1 MIRVRAAYAN
11 ALPARRAR
19 TIRGAMVGL
28 STRTLARE
36 SKPSIYF
43 DGLRAPALRLPLE
56 TANGEAAGP
65 AAFFTCLGFFGSRPL
80 RF

>member
-1 MIRVRAAYAN
+1 MRRLHAARERYAAYG
-11 ALPARRAR
+11 R
-19 TIRGAMVGL
+19 TL
-28 STRTLARE
+28 TRTLARE

>member
-1 MIRVRAAYAN
+1 M
-11 ALPARRAR
+11 
-19 TIRGAMVGL
+19 
-28 STRTLARE
+28 
-36 SKPSIYF
+36 PSVYF